1 MLKQS
6 VNLIP
11 ARRDLYQAS
20 MVFYL
25 FLASLG
31 MFFIASLITYLIIRD
46 QAFNPIKDA
55 VPGSYLTTGP
65 ENYVPLKLPL
75 SFWVSTAALIF
86 VSGFLQRACWM
97 VRREKQ
103 NSFRIWLVWSM
114 VAATVFSAILK
125 R

>member
-46 QAFNPIKDA
+46 QAFSPIPDA
-55 VPGSYLTTGP
+55 VPDSIATMGP
-65 ENYVPLKLPL
+65 EIYQPLTVRFRFGSVLPYY
-75 SFWVSTAALIF
+75 
-86 VSGFLQRACWM
+86 
-97 VRREKQ
+97 
-103 NSFRIWLVWSM
+103 
-114 VAATVFSAILK
+114 
-125 R
+125 